1 MLSVFRIYIYSYI
14 RYFTTQKKNNDK
26 IYVVISMMSNIVGNN
41 IRKLRKKHGMNQKE
55 LAEKLNIR
63 RQTVSA
69 YEREVSIPD
78 IYTLIRIADIFSVS
92 LDELAGR
99 NSGKKKKPWEKEKA
113 LNTQGFSSM
122 RKMGLEPTR
131 HECHKILSLARL
143 PVPTLPHFQFLCS
156 ALCVPC

>member
-1 MLSVFRIYIYSYI
+1 
-14 RYFTTQKKNNDK
+14 
-26 IYVVISMMSNIVGNN
+26 MMSNIVGNN

-99 NSGKKKKPWEKEKA
+99 NSAKKKKP
-113 LNTQGFSSM
+113 
-122 RKMGLEPTR
+122 
-131 HECHKILSLARL
+131 
-143 PVPTLPHFQFLCS
+143 
-156 ALCVPC
+156 

>member
-1 MLSVFRIYIYSYI
+1 MLSVFRICIYSYI

-92 LDELAGR
+92 LDELTGR
-99 NSGKKKKPWEKEKA
+99 NSVKKKKP
-113 LNTQGFSSM
+113 
-122 RKMGLEPTR
+122 
-131 HECHKILSLARL
+131 
-143 PVPTLPHFQFLCS
+143 
-156 ALCVPC
+156 

>member
-1 MLSVFRIYIYSYI
+1 MFRIYIYSYI
-14 RYFTTQKKNNDK
+14 RYSAAQKENDDK
-26 IYVVISMMSNIVGNN
+26 IYMVISMMSNTVGNN

-69 YEREVSIPD
+69 YEREVSTPD

-99 NSGKKKKPWEKEKA
+99 NAGKKKKP
-113 LNTQGFSSM
+113 
-122 RKMGLEPTR
+122 
-131 HECHKILSLARL
+131 
-143 PVPTLPHFQFLCS
+143 
-156 ALCVPC
+156 

>member
-1 MLSVFRIYIYSYI
+1 M
-14 RYFTTQKKNNDK
+14 
-26 IYVVISMMSNIVGNN
+26 VISMMSNIVGNN
-41 IRKLRKKHGMNQKE
+41 IRKLRKKHGMSQKD
-55 LAEKLNIR
+55 LAAQLNIR

-78 IYTLIRIADIFSVS
+78 IYTLIRVADIFDIS

-99 NSGKKKKPWEKEKA
+99 DAGKKK
-113 LNTQGFSSM
+113 FSSM

-143 PVPTLPHFQFLCS
+143 PVPTLPHFS
-156 ALCVPC
+156 VVCVPHFFVSC

>member
-14 RYFTTQKKNNDK
+14 RYFTAQKKNNDK

-99 NSGKKKKPWEKEKA
+99 NTGKKKKP
-113 LNTQGFSSM
+113 
-122 RKMGLEPTR
+122 
-131 HECHKILSLARL
+131 
-143 PVPTLPHFQFLCS
+143 
-156 ALCVPC
+156 